1 MEITRDADLE
11 AIKQR
16 LQALFDDVLPQTD
29 EASN

>member
-16 LQALFDDVLPQTD
+16 LQALVDGVLSPTD
-29 EASN
+29 